1 MSISIF
7 HLLNLIEF
15 MVYFNH
21 FIEYFSFFI
30 IVMMVF
36 AVLDFPIQYYLVII
50 IQIFIYS
57 HIFISIE
64 LSLKNFLFFSL
75 GVSSLSGEDDYI
87 LFLKLTYPI
96 YSLIGYIGATYFC
109 KFFLNVIYLLF
120 LTYIFNFCSL
130 FFFYSF

>member
-1 MSISIF
+1 MSISSF

-15 MVYFNH
+15 MVYFNQS
-21 FIEYFSFFI
+21 IEYFSFFI

-36 AVLDFPIQYYLVII
+36 TVLDFPIQYYLVII

-87 LFLKLTYPI
+87 LFLMLTYLI

-120 LTYIFNFCSL
+120 LTYIFNFCS
-130 FFFYSF
+130 